1 MIAEIVGR
9 NSEAYC
15 AAQPSIGAQIGAI
28 RLTPIAPYGRHRLEV
43 PTC

>member
-1 MIAEIVGR
+1 MIAKIVGC

-15 AAQPSIGAQIGAI
+15 AALVPPGVDIGAI

-43 PTC
+43 PKC